1 MGGRVDGGERG
12 AFAKQHEVRVEW
24 SASMRESGL
33 EGGEVFSGVG
43 WLD

>member
-1 MGGRVDGGERG
+1 MGGWMGEREEG

-24 SASMRESGL
+24 SASVREGGL
-33 EGGEVFSGVG
+33 EGGEVVSGVG